1 MAFRTAD
8 IDARN
13 LVIRFI
19 INAIALYVADAL
31 VSGIVIEGWQALAIM
46 AVIFGLVNALA
57 RPVLKLITCPL
68 IILTLGLFL
77 LVINTAMLGISAWI
91 AGQIGLDVTI
101 DRFASAFWGALIIAI
116 VSWLL
121 SMVLD

>member
-19 INAIALYVADAL
+19 INAIALYVADAF